1 MSHAGRTGLWRFVTK
16 TFGGSSQM
24 SQLRKQDESTLEKCA
39 KSYWKV
45 PTLAYQ
51 ELVSCGGRRSLALKN
66 FSKTLQ
72 KSKSDNEA
80 IISSCVGA
88 LAGGRLTGSLKN

>member
-1 MSHAGRTGLWRFVTK
+1 MAICHKNVWWLVTNVTTSKTGRVDFGKMRKVGASH
-16 TFGGSSQM
+16 
-24 SQLRKQDESTLEKCA
+24 
-39 KSYWKV
+39 WKV